1 MSAEIVGLIGIVILL
16 ILIFA
21 RIWIGVAMA
30 VVGIL
35 GYAYLVGWEKAS
47 LMAGME
53 PFSQTAYHPITAVP
67 LFLLLGAIVSVTGIS
82 TDLYNA
88 ARKWIGHV
96 RGGLAMAT
104 VAACGGFA
112 AVCGDSIATAVTMG
126 KVAYPEMKRYNYD
139 AKLAAGCI
147 AAGGT
152 IGILIPP
159 SLGFILYGILTEQ
172 SIGQLFIAGIIPGIL
187 EVIFYMATIFI
198 ICRFN
203 PSLGPPGPRVAL
215 KEKIIGLKEV
225 WPMLVIFLFIIIS
238 LYKGICTPTEA
249 GAIGS
254 FGAIVVTFILR
265 RLKWNNF
272 HSAVTETAGNT
283 TMIIFLIIGAYILT
297 RFLTVSQLP
306 VTLGKYIAGLEVSR
320 AMILAAIVG
329 FYIIL
334 GCFLDVL
341 PAIILT
347 VPIIYPIV
355 VALGYDPIWWGV
367 VMVRVMEVGMISPPI
382 GINVFVLARTTE
394 TPIGTIYRGVLPF
407 VLSDVLH
414 IALLIAVPELS
425 LYLVKLM

>member
-1 MSAEIVGLIGIVILL
+1 MSAGIVGLIGIVILL
-16 ILIFA
+16 ILIFM

-30 VVGIL
+30 AVGIL

-67 LFLLLGAIVSVTGIS
+67 LFLLMGAIVSGTGIS

-88 ARKWIGHV
+88 ARKWIGQV

-112 AVCGDSIATAVTMG
+112 AICGDSIATAVTMG
-126 KVAYPEMKRYNYD
+126 KVAFPEMKRYNYD
-139 AKLAAGCI
+139 AKLAVGSI

-187 EVIFYMATIFI
+187 EVLFYMFTIFI
-198 ICRFN
+198 VCRIN
-203 PSLGPPGPRVAL
+203 PNMGPPGPQVSFR
-215 KEKIIGLKEV
+215 EKIIGLKDV
-225 WPMLVIFLFIIIS
+225 WPMLVIFLLIIFG
-238 LYKGICTPTEA
+238 LYAGMFTPTEA
-249 GAIGS
+249 GAIGA
-254 FGAIVVTFILR
+254 FGSIIVTFALR
-265 RLKWNNF
+265 KLKWNNF
-272 HSAVTETAGNT
+272 RSAVTETAGNT
-283 TMIIFLIIGAYILT
+283 SMIIFLLIGAFMLT

-306 VTLGKYIAGLEVSR
+306 VMLGKYIVGLEMPR
-320 AMILAAIVG
+320 LLILLAIIG
-329 FYIIL
+329 FYIIT

-341 PAIILT
+341 AAIILT
-347 VPIIYPIV
+347 LPITYPIV
-355 VALGYDPIWWGV
+355 VTLGYDPIWWGV

-382 GINVFVLARTTE
+382 GINVFVLAKTTD

-407 VLSDVLH
+407 VLADIFH

-425 LYLVKLM
+425 LFLVKLM